1 MVRVLLVDCE
11 TVPTA
16 THNTT
21 LSPASRAL
29 ECGRSGRGYPTHV
42 PDPLPFW
49 HMPPGA
55 FFYVAPHMV
64 SATESV
70 QILPLRV
77 PLTLLPSVSV
87 GSAKNFRGGPTWARR
102 RAVLQASFSRAHRCE
117 ALAMVL
123 PAHYPVAVAH
133 ATAEHRAYLEY
144 RKVTILYMYTCTLEP
159 IFHRRRNRTIENED
173 RGRAIDGAPATRRG
187 TYAHQGTGSGCAR
200 ERLINWHG
208 NGRSGKSA

>member
-1 MVRVLLVDCE
+1 MANAAAEIRTMGLLSVNCRSQGLISPSPAARGPLFLVWVLLVDCE

-49 HMPPGA
+49 HMPPGD

-102 RAVLQASFSRAHRCE
+102 RAVLQAVSR
-117 ALAMVL
+117 
-123 PAHYPVAVAH
+123 
-133 ATAEHRAYLEY
+133 
-144 RKVTILYMYTCTLEP
+144 
-159 IFHRRRNRTIENED
+159 
-173 RGRAIDGAPATRRG
+173 
-187 TYAHQGTGSGCAR
+187 GSGTRDC
-200 ERLINWHG
+200 
-208 NGRSGKSA
+208 

>member
-1 MVRVLLVDCE
+1 MANAAAEIRTTILDSSAVDMFSPPSPTRSLVSSPAARGPLFLVWVLLVDCE

-49 HMPPGA
+49 HMPPGD

-77 PLTLLPSVSV
+77 PLTLLPSVSL

-117 ALAMVL
+117 ALSSAL
-123 PAHYPVAVAH
+123 S
-133 ATAEHRAYLEY
+133 R
-144 RKVTILYMYTCTLEP
+144 
-159 IFHRRRNRTIENED
+159 
-173 RGRAIDGAPATRRG
+173 
-187 TYAHQGTGSGCAR
+187 GSGTRDC
-200 ERLINWHG
+200 
-208 NGRSGKSA
+208 

>member
-1 MVRVLLVDCE
+1 MANAAAEIRTTILDSSAVDMFSPPSPTRSLVSSPAARGPLFLVWVLLVDCE

-49 HMPPGA
+49 HMPPGD
-55 FFYVAPHMV
+55 FFYVAPRGGTPHMI

-77 PLTLLPSVSV
+77 PLALLPSVSL
-87 GSAKNFRGGPTWARR
+87 GSAKKFRGGPTWARR
-102 RAVLQASFSRAHRCE
+102 QGRTSGHLFSCAS
-117 ALAMVL
+117 L
-123 PAHYPVAVAH
+123 
-133 ATAEHRAYLEY
+133 
-144 RKVTILYMYTCTLEP
+144 
-159 IFHRRRNRTIENED
+159 
-173 RGRAIDGAPATRRG
+173 
-187 TYAHQGTGSGCAR
+187 
-200 ERLINWHG
+200 
-208 NGRSGKSA
+208 

>member
-1 MVRVLLVDCE
+1 MANAAAEIRTMGLLSVNCRSQGLISPSPAARGPLFLVWVLLVDCE

-49 HMPPGA
+49 HMPPGD

-117 ALAMVL
+117 ALSSAL
-123 PAHYPVAVAH
+123 S
-133 ATAEHRAYLEY
+133 R
-144 RKVTILYMYTCTLEP
+144 
-159 IFHRRRNRTIENED
+159 
-173 RGRAIDGAPATRRG
+173 
-187 TYAHQGTGSGCAR
+187 GSGTRDC
-200 ERLINWHG
+200 
-208 NGRSGKSA
+208 

>member
-1 MVRVLLVDCE
+1 MVRVLLVDYE

-49 HMPPGA
+49 HMPPGD

-77 PLTLLPSVSV
+77 PLTLLPSVSL

-123 PAHYPVAVAH
+123 PAHYPVAAH
-133 ATAEHRAYLEY
+133 ATAEHRAYLE
-144 RKVTILYMYTCTLEP
+144 
-159 IFHRRRNRTIENED
+159 
-173 RGRAIDGAPATRRG
+173 
-187 TYAHQGTGSGCAR
+187 
-200 ERLINWHG
+200 
-208 NGRSGKSA
+208 